1 MQRRLENTTGAALM
15 QQDPRKEGYNKGWK
29 ERGEHDAE
37 IIGDAFR
44 NSRNYHD
51 FLRILKDK
59 FSEAEWTRLL

>member
-1 MQRRLENTTGAALM
+1 MQQTLGKKTGAAFM

-51 FLRILKDK
+51 FMRILKEK
-59 FSEAEWTRLL
+59 FSEAEWTSLL

>member
-1 MQRRLENTTGAALM
+1 MQQTLGKKTGAAFM
-15 QQDPRKEGYNKGWK
+15 KQDPRKEGYNKGWK

-51 FLRILKDK
+51 FMRILKEK
-59 FSEAEWTRLL
+59 FSEAEWTRLS

>member
-1 MQRRLENTTGAALM
+1 MQL
-15 QQDPRKEGYNKGWK
+15 DPKKEGYNKGWK

-44 NSRNYHD
+44 
-51 FLRILKDK
+51 ILKHK